1 MNRLQAILDATAPAL
16 IPAFHLAAQAGVFA
30 LSPWAS
36 REGRLWLLLASLA
49 IAASTL
55 MFAAATKD
63 T

>member
-1 MNRLQAILDATAPAL
+1 MRQLLDATAPAL
-16 IPAFHLAAQAGVFA
+16 IPAFHLAAQAGVFVLA
-30 LSPWAS
+30 PWAS

-55 MFAAATKD
+55 MFAAAVKD